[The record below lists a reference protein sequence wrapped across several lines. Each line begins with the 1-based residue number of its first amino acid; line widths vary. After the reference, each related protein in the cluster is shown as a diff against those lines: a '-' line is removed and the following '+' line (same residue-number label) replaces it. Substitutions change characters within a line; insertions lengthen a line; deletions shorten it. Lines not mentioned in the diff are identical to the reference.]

1 MCKRIYQALA
11 LGGIGGWLYLA
22 IELLWRGR
30 THWTMGV
37 LGGLC
42 FVVIGLLNERLP
54 WEMSLPLQ
62 ALAGA
67 AVVTAAELVAGIIL
81 NLWLGLGIWDYS
93 GLPFNLWGQICLP
106 YSLLWVPLAL
116 AAVLLDDWLRYWL
129 WGEERPRYTLF

>member
-1 MCKRIYQALA
+1 MSKRVYQAVLLGC
-11 LGGIGGWLYLA
+11 LGGGVYMLV
-22 IELLWRGR
+22 ELLWRGH

-54 WEMSLPLQ
+54 WEMPLALQ
-62 ALAGA
+62 AVVGAGM
-67 AVVTAAELVAGIIL
+67 VTLAELVAGVII

-106 YSLLWVPLAL
+106 YSLLWVPLAMG
-116 AAVLLDDWLRYWL
+116 AVVLDDWARYWL
-129 WGEERPRYTLF
+129 WGEERPRYRMF